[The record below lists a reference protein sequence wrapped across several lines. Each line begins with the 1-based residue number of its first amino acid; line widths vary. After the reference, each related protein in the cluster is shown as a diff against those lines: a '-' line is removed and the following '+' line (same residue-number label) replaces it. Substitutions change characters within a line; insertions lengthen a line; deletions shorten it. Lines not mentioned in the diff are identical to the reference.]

1 MPKSG
6 LVALMGRPNVGK
18 STLLNQLVGQKVA
31 IVSNK
36 PQTTR
41 NRILGVQTTEEC
53 QIIFLDTPGI
63 HRPGHL
69 LNKRMMEEVYDSL
82 RGVDLL
88 VQMVD
93 VSERYG
99 KGEKYVLNLVQKSQ
113 KPTILVL
120 NKIDL
125 ISKGKIL
132 PVLEFYNQQFEY
144 REMIPISALKGDNF
158 ELLQEKIVEN
168 LPEGGEW
175 LYPSEYITD
184 QPERFLVSE
193 IIREKVLHNTR
204 QELPYSTAVLVEV
217 FDESRREKGFMSIT
231 ATIVVDKGSQK
242 KIVIGRAGQM
252 VKTIGTEARI
262 DLQGFLDVSKLYL
275 ELNVKVIEGWRD
287 RGYLLDELGVRSA
300 NYTEELAVDNRPQP
314 TDHRSQTEIEE
325 SEALQN
331 ENPGSRG

>member
-6 LVALMGRPNVGK
+6 LVALIGRPNVGK

-41 NRILGVQTTEEC
+41 NRIIGVQTTEEC
-53 QIIFLDTPGI
+53 QMIFLDTPGI

-88 VQMVD
+88 VQVVD

-99 KGEKYVLNLVQKSQ
+99 KGEKFVLNLVQKAQ
-113 KPTILVL
+113 KPTILAL

-144 REMIPISALKGDNF
+144 REMIPLSAHKGDNF

-184 QPERFLVSE
+184 QPERFMVSE
-193 IIREKVLHNTR
+193 IIREKVLHHTR

-217 FDESRREKGFMSIT
+217 FDESKRQKGFMSIT
-231 ATIVVDKGSQK
+231 ASIIVDKSSHK
-242 KIVIGRAGQM
+242 RIVIGRAGQM
-252 VKTIGTEARI
+252 VKTIGTEARV
-262 DLQGFLDVSKLYL
+262 DLQDFLDVPKLYL
-275 ELNVKVIEGWRD
+275 ELNVKVISGWRD
-287 RGYLLDELGVRSA
+287 QEHLLDELGVRSA
-300 NYTEELAVDNRPQP
+300 NYTQELRTDNRQQT
-314 TDHRSQTEIEE
+314 TDRKTSVGGQN
-325 SEALQN
+325 SEDKKLN
-331 ENPGSRG
+331 TS

>member
-6 LVALMGRPNVGK
+6 LVALIGRPNVGK

-41 NRILGVQTTEEC
+41 NRIIGVQTTEEC
-53 QIIFLDTPGI
+53 QMIFLDTPGI

-88 VQMVD
+88 VQVVD

-99 KGEKYVLNLVQKSQ
+99 RGEKFVLNLVQKTQ
-113 KPTILVL
+113 KPTILAL

-144 REMIPISALKGDNF
+144 REMIPLSAHQGDNF
-158 ELLQEKIVEN
+158 ELLQEKIAEN

-184 QPERFLVSE
+184 QPERFMVSE
-193 IIREKVLHNTR
+193 IIREKVLHHTR

-217 FDESRREKGFMSIT
+217 FDESKRQKGFMSIT
-231 ATIVVDKGSQK
+231 ASIIVDKGSHK

-252 VKTIGTEARI
+252 VKTIGTEATGRSP
-262 DLQGFLDVSKLYL
+262 GFS
-275 ELNVKVIEGWRD
+275 GC
-287 RGYLLDELGVRSA
+287 
-300 NYTEELAVDNRPQP
+300 
-314 TDHRSQTEIEE
+314 SQ
-325 SEALQN
+325 AL
-331 ENPGSRG
+331 P